1 MAITLPKVS
10 PLHDLLLPPRPGHPL
25 PASGSPPHSHGH
37 FFSLEGPPPR
47 VPLHAQQDLRAAS
60 SLGPCPPPSPGSWGL
75 NEEERLI
82 RHLFEEKAYNKE
94 LRPAAHKESVEIS
107 LALTLSN
114 LISLVSGPLL
124 AGGGRAAATASWRSD
139 WDGHGEE
146 GQGPG
151 PSSSRSSPLEMCS
164 GPLHAPYC
172 LQTSGDAPSPPASV
186 LGSPPTTTPFCIHDT
201 FKRPC
206 ALRAFWSVH
215 PLLTA
220 GDRSSSWSPPRVG
233 AGRRHLGNVYRPLGH
248 RLPV

>member
-10 PLHDLLLPPRPGHPL
+10 SLHDLLPPRLGHPL

-37 FFSLEGPPPR
+37 FFSLEGPPPG

-114 LISLVSGPLL
+114 LISLVSGP
-124 AGGGRAAATASWRSD
+124 SWLV
-139 WDGHGEE
+139 GE
-146 GQGPG
+146 GQQPQLPGGPVG
-151 PSSSRSSPLEMCS
+151 MAMGRKVKAPAPAPV
-164 GPLHAPYC
+164 GPLPWKCAQTLSMPRTACRPQVMPLPLQFQSWVLPPPPPHFALSRVHVPYDMC
-172 LQTSGDAPSPPASV
+172 HMTLSRGHVPYLLFGLS
-186 LGSPPTTTPFCIHDT
+186 IH
-201 FKRPC
+201 
-206 ALRAFWSVH
+206 S
-215 PLLTA
+215 
-220 GDRSSSWSPPRVG
+220 
-233 AGRRHLGNVYRPLGH
+233 
-248 RLPV
+248 